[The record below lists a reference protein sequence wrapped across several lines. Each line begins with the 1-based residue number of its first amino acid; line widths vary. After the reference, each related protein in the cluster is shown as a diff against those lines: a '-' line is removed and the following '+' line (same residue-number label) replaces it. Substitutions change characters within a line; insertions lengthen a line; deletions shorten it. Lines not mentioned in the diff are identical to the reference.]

1 MKNPNFSEIV
11 ESGSIQILDA
21 VEHNLKSHYVY
32 LYLPHSTLSL
42 IALHKLSKTPQP
54 RSKLSA

>member
-11 ESGSIQILDA
+11 ESGSIKILDA
-21 VEHNLKSHYVY
+21 AEYNLKATTFIC
-32 LYLPHSTLSL
+32 PHSTLSL
-42 IALHKLSKTPQP
+42 IALHKPSKTPQP